1 MKKITSMKIL
11 SLEMENFRN
20 HTENERFELG
30 DMTFISGHNGTGK
43 TTMAH
48 AVCYVLYG
56 VNYYGLQKIERIIN
70 EKANAVKVKLE
81 FMDQDGEVHTLI
93 RARKAD
99 KGTLLLDGYSVTNE
113 EIEQNFCDKRLFL
126 SMFNPT
132 YLVETL
138 GEKGRELVLKYL
150 APIAPETVIEKLPS
164 FSAVL
169 NNISF
174 KENSP
179 DLLIQS
185 FRDDIR
191 RAEQQIDVLSGNIQS
206 IKENSATAKQKLDA
220 LYADKRSAEAQI
232 QKLELKQFEGIDV
245 EELSFEKDLIMDKLS
260 EGKNTENSERAK
272 LEEKLSTVLNRKY
285 ESQFTK
291 PIAEAKAEYDSY
303 VKQYNSL
310 LERCKKV
317 KVGMKCPTCFTEIT
331 ESNIGSVQGE
341 MKKSLKELLDLANG
355 AAARGREAVELDNK
369 SKASFEQNKKDDA
382 EKLKQQIAELEQGTA
397 KVDAS
402 SLRRELEEVGHKITF
417 GNLSEVEVS
426 ELNDLK
432 ATLVGITA
440 EIKTLEEMC
449 DDKKIKDAINQQASF
464 EEQIEQNTIKI
475 NAVKEYISKRTELM
489 TASLKMPNVTI
500 RLEDVFRTTGEVKNV
515 FKFDYKGRDYNTLSL
530 SEKTL
535 AGVEIAA
542 MVRKI
547 CGIDCPICVDNTE
560 SIAAFNNVPMP
571 TQTILL
577 KFIKGQPLTVQSRNN
592 LQVVNGAELKKAG

>member
-30 DMTFISGHNGTGK
+30 DMTFITGHNGTGK
-43 TTMAH
+43 TTIAH

-70 EKANAVKVKLE
+70 ENSNTVKVKFE
-81 FMDQDGEVHTLI
+81 FIDQDGEVHTLI
-93 RARKAD
+93 RARKGD

-126 SMFNPT
+126 SMFNPS

-164 FSAVL
+164 FSAIL
-169 NNISF
+169 NSFNF

-206 IKENSATAKQKLDA
+206 IKENSATAKQKLDT
-220 LYADKRSAEAQI
+220 LYTDKRNTEAQI
-232 QKLELKQFEGIDV
+232 QRLELKQFEGIDV

-260 EGKNTENSERAK
+260 EGKNAESSEQAK
-272 LEEKLSTVLNRKY
+272 LEEKLSTVLKRQY

-291 PIAEAKAEYDSY
+291 PIAEAKAEYDSN

-317 KVGMKCPTCFTEIT
+317 KVGMKCPVCFTEIT

-341 MKKSLKELLDLANG
+341 MKKSLKEFLDLANG

-369 SKASFEQNKKDDA
+369 SKATFEQNKKDDA
-382 EKLKQQIAELEQGTA
+382 EKLKQQIAELNQKTA
-397 KVDAS
+397 KEDLS
-402 SLRRELEEVGHKITF
+402 SLRREFEEVSHKITF

-449 DDKKIKDAINQQASF
+449 DDKIIKDAINQQASF

-500 RLEDVFRTTGEVKNV
+500 RLEEVIRTTGEVKNV

-547 CGIDCPICVDNTE
+547 CSIDCPICVDNTE

-592 LQVVNGAELKKAG
+592 LQVVNGAELKKAS

>member
-43 TTMAH
+43 TTIAH
-48 AVCYVLYG
+48 AICYVLYG
-56 VNYYGLQKIERIIN
+56 VNYYGLQKIERIMN
-70 EKANAVKVKLE
+70 EKSDSVKVKME
-81 FMDQDGEVHTLI
+81 FIDQDGETHTLI

-99 KGTLLLDGYSVTNE
+99 KCSLLFDGYSVTNE

-126 SMFNPT
+126 SMFNPS

-220 LYADKRSAEAQI
+220 LYADKRSTEAQI

-272 LEEKLSTVLNRKY
+272 LEEKLGTVLNRKY

-291 PIAEAKAEYDSY
+291 PIAEAKA
-303 VKQYNSL
+303 K
-310 LERCKKV
+310 
-317 KVGMKCPTCFTEIT
+317 P
-331 ESNIGSVQGE
+331 
-341 MKKSLKELLDLANG
+341 
-355 AAARGREAVELDNK
+355 
-369 SKASFEQNKKDDA
+369 
-382 EKLKQQIAELEQGTA
+382 
-397 KVDAS
+397 
-402 SLRRELEEVGHKITF
+402 
-417 GNLSEVEVS
+417 
-426 ELNDLK
+426 
-432 ATLVGITA
+432 
-440 EIKTLEEMC
+440 
-449 DDKKIKDAINQQASF
+449 
-464 EEQIEQNTIKI
+464 
-475 NAVKEYISKRTELM
+475 
-489 TASLKMPNVTI
+489 
-500 RLEDVFRTTGEVKNV
+500 
-515 FKFDYKGRDYNTLSL
+515 
-530 SEKTL
+530 
-535 AGVEIAA
+535 
-542 MVRKI
+542 
-547 CGIDCPICVDNTE
+547 
-560 SIAAFNNVPMP
+560 
-571 TQTILL
+571 
-577 KFIKGQPLTVQSRNN
+577 
-592 LQVVNGAELKKAG
+592 

>member
-48 AVCYVLYG
+48 AICYVLYG

-70 EKANAVKVKLE
+70 EKANSVKVKLE

-126 SMFNPT
+126 SMFNPS

-185 FRDDIR
+185 FRDGIR

-220 LYADKRSAEAQI
+220 LYADKRSTEAQI

-272 LEEKLSTVLNRKY
+272 LEEKLSSVLNRKY

-369 SKASFEQNKKDDA
+369 SKATFEQNKKDDA

-402 SLRRELEEVGHKITF
+402 SLRRELEEVGHKITY
-417 GNLSEVEVS
+417 GNLSEAEVS
-426 ELNDLK
+426 QLNDLK
-432 ATLVGITA
+432 ATLVGIAA

-500 RLEDVFRTTGEVKNV
+500 RLEEVFRTTGEVKNV

-547 CGIDCPICVDNTE
+547 CSIDCPICVDNTE

-592 LQVVNGAELKKAG
+592 LQVVNGAELKKAS

>member
-48 AVCYVLYG
+48 AICYVLYG

-70 EKANAVKVKLE
+70 EKANSVKVKLE

-126 SMFNPT
+126 SMFNPS

-185 FRDDIR
+185 FRDGIR

-220 LYADKRSAEAQI
+220 LYADKRSTEAQI

-260 EGKNTENSERAK
+260 EGKNAETSERAK
-272 LEEKLSTVLNRKY
+272 LEEKLGAVLNRKY

-369 SKASFEQNKKDDA
+369 SKATFEQNKKDDA

-402 SLRRELEEVGHKITF
+402 SLRRELEEVGHKITY
-417 GNLSEVEVS
+417 GNLSEAEVS
-426 ELNDLK
+426 QLNDLK
-432 ATLVGITA
+432 ATLVGIAA

-500 RLEDVFRTTGEVKNV
+500 RLEEVFRTTGEVKNV

-547 CGIDCPICVDNTE
+547 CSIDCPICVDNTE

-592 LQVVNGAELKKAG
+592 LQVVNGAELKKAS

>member
-48 AVCYVLYG
+48 AICYVLYG

-70 EKANAVKVKLE
+70 EKANSVKVKLE

-126 SMFNPT
+126 SMFNPS

-220 LYADKRSAEAQI
+220 LYADKRSTEAQI

-260 EGKNTENSERAK
+260 EGKNAETSERAK
-272 LEEKLSTVLNRKY
+272 LEEKLGAVLNRKY

-369 SKASFEQNKKDDA
+369 SKATFEQNKKDDA

-402 SLRRELEEVGHKITF
+402 SLRRELEEVGHKITY
-417 GNLSEVEVS
+417 GNLSEAEVS
-426 ELNDLK
+426 QLNDLK
-432 ATLVGITA
+432 ATLVGIAA

-500 RLEDVFRTTGEVKNV
+500 RLEEVFRTTGEVKNV

-547 CGIDCPICVDNTE
+547 CSIDCPICVDNTE

-592 LQVVNGAELKKAG
+592 LQVVNGAELKKAS